1 MKLTEPRFRL
11 TVEDGLPSSPNTSG
25 TPLHSTGY
33 RPGPGDLATG
43 GCHDSTDPDLLDMDG
58 EFAFRIV
65 NPTNFHDLL
74 TEIQS

>member
-1 MKLTEPRFRL
+1 MGFHLHRIPPVHPCIRRG
-11 TVEDGLPSSPNTSG
+11 TVL
-25 TPLHSTGY
+25 
-33 RPGPGDLATG
+33 DLAIWQQV
-43 GCHDSTDPDLLDMDG
+43 DVMISTDPDLLDMDG

>member
-1 MKLTEPRFRL
+1 MI
-11 TVEDGLPSSPNTSG
+11 
-25 TPLHSTGY
+25 
-33 RPGPGDLATG
+33 
-43 GCHDSTDPDLLDMDG
+43 STDPDLLDMDG